1 MAVYIR
7 VFLIFLVFN
16 SSILYGSTTA
26 PVTTVNPVPNQ
37 GVTNLW
43 CFDGATTNCAN
54 TLAGAKAVSAFSTSV
69 LCGNTS
75 YVTTNSSSGYY
86 MYNLPI
92 SHPSNTNCPWTTR
105 NVYYYYNRATCPSGS
120 SFNTSQSTCVYS
132 TPQCPSGYTY
142 SSFDNLCHS
151 PPEQDCPSGQYRNQS
166 NTCISIPDCNS
177 GQAEGGFYF
186 SVSAAQCMSAVFDG
200 SVVACTNSARPR
212 YCPATDDCYPVGK
225 ICTDNTNDYTDW
237 LNERTQVTPPA
248 KSAAESSAQDANNSK
263 NDAAAAAAAKLAAA
277 QAAQQ
282 NAQASANQ
290 AQANPNQAALDAA
303 AVAAQQASQAAQKAA
318 NAAAQAQLSN
328 DQAVE
333 AARQRD
339 LITNNDFPPG
349 RASNAADRAASAAQQ
364 AAAKAVGAI
373 NGDAVGDEGNTD
385 PLCPDCAKE
394 STLKELMA
402 GDATGPAESGTPG
415 TFDNAIP
422 DDALT
427 ETQTAYT
434 SKVNEI
440 KQSITSLIS
449 LDSVGVSELPVFEG
463 GNYYGQEITVDF
475 NRWATPLSYF
485 AYAILFAAA
494 VLSVRIILD

>member
-7 VFLIFLVFN
+7 YFVGFILLFITNTVFATDIYN
-16 SSILYGSTTA
+16 TASEAQSACNAAYGSCVFYGNYGETA
-26 PVTTVNPVPNQ
+26 FASVCNGGGSLQKAYNKSGNAALKVAYCSTGFVNN
-37 GVTNLW
+37 
-43 CFDGATTNCAN
+43 
-54 TLAGAKAVSAFSTSV
+54 
-69 LCGNTS
+69 
-75 YVTTNSSSGYY
+75 
-86 MYNLPI
+86 
-92 SHPSNTNCPWTTR
+92 
-105 NVYYYYNRATCPSGS
+105 CPSGQTRQAPTGACQNICTSPQVWNGS
-120 SFNTSQSTCVYS
+120 SCV
-132 TPQCPSGYTY
+132 TVI
-142 SSFDNLCHS
+142 N
-151 PPEQDCPSGQYRNQS
+151 QDCPSGQYRNQS
-166 NTCISIPDCNS
+166 NICISIPDCNS

-248 KSAAESSAQDANNSK
+248 KSAAEASAQDANNSK
-263 NDAAAAAAAKLAAA
+263 SDAAAAAAAKLAAA

-290 AQANPNQAALDAA
+290 AQSNPTQSALDAA

-373 NGDAVGDEGNTD
+373 NGDAVGDTGNTD

-394 STLKELMA
+394 STLQELMA

-415 TFDNAIP
+415 VFDDAIP

-427 ETQTAYT
+427 ETQTAYS

-449 LDSVGVSELPVFEG
+449 LDSVGVAELPVFEG
-463 GNYYGQEITVDF
+463 GTYYGQEITVDF